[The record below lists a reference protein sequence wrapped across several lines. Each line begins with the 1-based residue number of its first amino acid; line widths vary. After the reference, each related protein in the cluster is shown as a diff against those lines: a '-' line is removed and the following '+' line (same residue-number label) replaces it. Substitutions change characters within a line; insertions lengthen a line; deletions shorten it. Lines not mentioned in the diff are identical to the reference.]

1 MKIHTRYKSDYEWE
15 ATNESGNTLPIDMYE
30 PENKKSFS
38 PMQLV
43 LTAVGAC
50 AAVDMVQILK
60 KKRKTVNDLQIEA
73 EGIRREEYP
82 KRFTTINLRF
92 TLFSPDTSVADFEK
106 VVKLGVEKYC
116 SVSASLAPDIEII
129 STAEVQQQP

>member
-15 ATNESGNTLPIDMYE
+15 ATNESGNILPIDMYE
-30 PENKKSFS
+30 PGIKQAFS

-60 KKRKTVNDLQIEA
+60 KKRKTIADLQIEA

-82 KRFTTINLRF
+82 KRFTQIQLRF
-92 TLFSPDTSVADFEK
+92 ILISPDTSVDEFEK

-116 SVSASLAPDIEII
+116 SVSASLAPDIKIT
-129 STAEVQQQP
+129 STAEVKQQP